1 LRDYETIIRKDKAQL
16 FDSTQNKFA
25 NGILYLINTR
35 LIYEL
40 DNGTEERSISLDRI
54 HSMDIIDGFNIKVS
68 YKGATGPADVL
79 TDTYK
84 IISSSGKSTDWLRD
98 FKKLRGI
105 RE

>member
-1 LRDYETIIRKDKAQL
+1 MRDYETIIRKDKAQL
-16 FDSTQNKFA
+16 FDRTQNSFA

-40 DNGTEERSISLDRI
+40 DNGVEERSISLDHI
-54 HSMDIIDGFNIKVS
+54 HSMDIIDEFNFTVS
-68 YKGATGPADVL
+68 YKGATSPPDIL

-84 IISSSGKSTDWLRD
+84 IIGSSGKSRDWLRD